1 LTAYDQAITLNPD
14 YATAYNNSGEILL
27 YKQNEIDKAKVKF
40 LSCLKI
46 EPDNIY
52 ALHNMSNISI
62 IEGEW
67 QNAKQ
72 FAKRALDVD
81 TNFVPSYGTLS
92 TVYQHFGKIDQA
104 REVLL
109 KILDIEPNNADAIKI
124 LETFAD

>member
-1 LTAYDQAITLNPD
+1 
-14 YATAYNNSGEILL
+14 
-27 YKQNEIDKAKVKF
+27 
-40 LSCLKI
+40 
-46 EPDNIY
+46 
-52 ALHNMSNISI
+52 MSNISI